1 MWNITSNRV
10 SMEWRLTVKLQAIL
24 RLKFNFLSLLLK
36 GKNFTVNILRL
47 AVLLLPVNLIETVL
61 R

>member
-24 RLKFNFLSLLLK
+24 RLKLNFLPLLLK